1 MFNKLRLKMTL
12 INVAVTITLFII
24 LILGVY
30 ALLRFSSQ
38 QGTNYVLKKITANIL
53 SNKISDLPAR
63 PRRQTTEDF
72 PMFIP
77 PPPKPNFFFAKTDQN
92 GQITKYS
99 SGMTITETEL
109 AGLIKITLNAND
121 DRSDIVLNEV
131 TFTYLKTPLPNGAGT
146 LFVFNDLSDE
156 EAAMRTL
163 LTNLILVG
171 LFCCLLSFFASFFM
185 AKHAMKP
192 IQYALIQQNK
202 FVSDASH
209 ELRTPITIMQTN
221 LDIMSSAPPTDTIAD
236 NRKWLN
242 NLQDETTRMTELIN
256 SLLFLARADAKQQL
270 LEKEYFSL
278 NHTILATVTPFSV
291 IAKAKQIT
299 LTADLEG
306 VFTALGDPDRIKQA
320 LTILIDNALRHT
332 PPHGTII
339 VTCKQAADQLLLTV
353 TDSGEG
359 IASQHLPNLF
369 DRFYQADE
377 SRHKGGAGLGLSM
390 AKWIINQHNGTIEIA
405 SILGAGTTV
414 TIKLPQVTPK

>member
-1 MFNKLRLKMTL
+1 MTL

-24 LILGVY
+24 LISGVY

-38 QGTNYVLKKITANIL
+38 QGSDYMLKKITANIL
-53 SNKISDLPAR
+53 SNKITDLPTR
-63 PRRQTTEDF
+63 PRRQNTEDF
-72 PMFIP
+72 PGFLP
-77 PPPKPNFFFAKTDQN
+77 PPPRPNFFFAKTDKK
-92 GQITKYS
+92 GQIIKYS
-99 SGMTITETEL
+99 SGITITETEL
-109 AGLIKITLNAND
+109 IDLIQATLTASTYRNDITMNQ
-121 DRSDIVLNEV
+121 V
-131 TFTYLKTPLPNGAGT
+131 TFTYLKTPLPGDQGT
-146 LFVFNDLSDE
+146 LLVFNDLSDE

-171 LFCCLLSFFASFFM
+171 FFCSLLSFLASFFM
-185 AKHAMKP
+185 AKHAIKP
-192 IQYALIQQNK
+192 IQYALTQQNK

-221 LDIMSSAPPTDTIAD
+221 LDIINSAPLADTIAN

-278 NHTILATVTPFSV
+278 NHTILSAVTPFEV
-291 IAKAKQIT
+291 IAKTKQIT
-299 LTADLEG
+299 LTTNLIG
-306 VFTALGDPDRIKQA
+306 MFTALGDPARIKQV

-339 VTCKQAADQLLLTV
+339 VTCKTVADQLVLTV

-359 IASQHLPNLF
+359 IASQHLSKLF

-377 SRHKGGAGLGLSM
+377 SRHNGGAGLGLSM
-390 AKWIINQHNGTIEIA
+390 AKWIISQHNGSIEVTSTLGVGTI
-405 SILGAGTTV
+405 V
-414 TIKLPQVTPK
+414 TIKLPQVTTKYTQKGLQ